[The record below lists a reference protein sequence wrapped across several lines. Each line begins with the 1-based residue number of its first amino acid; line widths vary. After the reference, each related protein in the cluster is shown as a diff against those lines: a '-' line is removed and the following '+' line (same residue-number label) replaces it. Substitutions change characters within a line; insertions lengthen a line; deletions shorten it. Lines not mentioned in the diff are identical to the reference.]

1 MPAFSLELD
10 CLPDSDLPI
19 HQLSK
24 EEAALFA
31 RFKSFAEKNDGATV
45 YLRLRINSDI
55 AANPRGC
62 SRIGSRDDKRKK
74 IKTSKR
80 DRDPP
85 DDAPM
90 IYIDSTPPAA
100 RRDSRSE
107 VEKHGRELLAISQE
121 KWGEEETYFYVP
133 DYAQIPENGIYK
145 TDGAAAVLVYDG
157 PFVVHFQDT
166 RIPVIYFEPVK
177 DPSSAVRTD
186 VDCLRRHDQLS
197 FIDRYWHSCF

>member
-121 KWGEEETYFYVP
+121 KWGEEETYFY
-133 DYAQIPENGIYK
+133 
-145 TDGAAAVLVYDG
+145 
-157 PFVVHFQDT
+157 
-166 RIPVIYFEPVK
+166 
-177 DPSSAVRTD
+177 
-186 VDCLRRHDQLS
+186 
-197 FIDRYWHSCF
+197 